1 MKSGLVNLVK
11 RDVDQL
17 RTIVKQRLRRMQ
29 YRPELLAGLLAK
41 TGLDPRPP

>member
-17 RTIVKQRLRRMQ
+17 RDLVKQRLRRMQ
-29 YRPELLAGLLAK
+29 RRPMLLAGLLAK
-41 TGLDPRPP
+41 TGLDLQPP